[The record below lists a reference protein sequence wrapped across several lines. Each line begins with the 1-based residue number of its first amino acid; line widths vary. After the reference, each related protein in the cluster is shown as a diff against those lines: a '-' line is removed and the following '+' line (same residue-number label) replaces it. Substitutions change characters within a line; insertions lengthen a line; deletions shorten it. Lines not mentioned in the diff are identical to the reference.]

1 MSTRVMQQN
10 NVAETLIGAAVVA
23 VAVVFLAFAY
33 FRTGSGSLSGYDL
46 NARVPKADG
55 LAVGT
60 DVRLAGIKIGAVT
73 DLTLDPKTY
82 LVTVHMNI
90 RDDIKLPVDSSILV
104 TQAGFLGG
112 QYLSITPGG
121 DDKMLAAGAY
131 FDNAQGSIDVMGLVG
146 RAVGGESLT
155 NQPPKPKAPQGQA
168 PQGATAPQAP
178 AAQAGASCPPG
189 PKKAPDPGAGP

>member
-23 VAVVFLAFAY
+23 VAVAFLAFAY
-33 FRTGSGSLSGYDL
+33 LRTGSGSLSGYQI
-46 NARVPKADG
+46 NARLAKADG
-55 LAVGT
+55 LAAGT
-60 DVRLAGIKIGAVT
+60 DVRLAGVKIGSVT
-73 DLTLDPKTY
+73 DLSLDPKTY

-90 RDDIKLPVDSSILV
+90 RDDIKLPTDSSILV

-112 QYLSITPGG
+112 QYLSVTPGG
-121 DDKMLAAGAY
+121 DDKMMAAGSY

-155 NQPPKPKAPQGQA
+155 NQPPKPKAPQGPIPQGMA
-168 PQGATAPQAP
+168 PQSAQPQTSQGP
-178 AAQAGASCPPG
+178 A
-189 PKKAPDPGAGP
+189 KAPDPGAGP